1 MMKRHKTILL
11 QALCLAV
18 TLFAGC
24 ADKEEVRPDVS
35 HYVRISQPSFNLN
48 VGETTIIRALVDA
61 NDGQNYNLTWEV
73 ENTQVAQ
80 VEQRAGHEGLIKALA
95 PGKTVVKVET
105 SDHRLKYY
113 ADVNVAEGEAPI
125 RLLTIGCGRAIDA
138 NSLLLSQMATA
149 TGKKLV
155 ICNLSIPQ
163 ASFKTHLNNIKQET
177 NSYAYQRVSVDG
189 NSNTQKDQDLRKVI
203 EEENWDFIALEEA
216 TEMGGMANGYQ
227 TFLPQLAQAIKSLA
241 TNPNVK
247 VLLHQ
252 TWAYAKTARNP
263 TFASYGN
270 DQKKM
275 FDSITNAVMQGKP
288 HVDMVIPAGTAIQNG
303 RTSYLGDKVLKD
315 DIDLDPITGRY
326 IAALSW
332 YETLFSTDVSALSY
346 LNPSLSQYD
355 NKLAKT
361 AAHAAA
367 TNLQEVTELTEFKEK
382 GPNEFVLK
390 CPIYIDFGP
399 IETPAPFNNYKHNYD
414 APLANLLDS
423 AGNSTY
429 FNFAVTTHFSKPEE
443 NLVRRELTNNLGLPK
458 TACIDMFWCD
468 GKKLPKGAFK
478 LSYLNK
484 GMKYTFY
491 FYGSINDRKTCTKY
505 KVIGKNEG
513 EAELVNDF
521 NTDKMA
527 VVSGIEPKDDGTID
541 IELSMGSTNTHW
553 AGFFGINAMIITPEG
568 HRLR

>member
-1 MMKRHKTILL
+1 MKRYEAIIL

-18 TLFAGC
+18 TLLAGC
-24 ADKEEVRPDVS
+24 ADKEEIRPDIS
-35 HYVRISQPSFNLN
+35 HYVRISQPSFYLN
-48 VGETTIIRALVDA
+48 VGETTTIKALVDA
-61 NDGQNYNLTWEV
+61 NDGQTYNLIWNV
-73 ENTQVAQ
+73 ENNQVAQ
-80 VEQRAGHEGLIKALA
+80 VEQKTEREALIKGLS

-105 SDHRLKYY
+105 TDHRLKYY
-113 ADVNVAEGEAPI
+113 ADVNVSEGETPV
-125 RLLTIGCGRAIDA
+125 RLLTIGCGRATDA
-138 NSLLLSQMATA
+138 DSLLLSQMATA

-163 ASFKTHLNNIKQET
+163 ASFKTHLHNIKQET
-177 NSYAYQRVSVDG
+177 SSYAYHRVSTDG
-189 NSNTQKDQDLRKVI
+189 SSNTQKDKGLRKVI
-203 EEENWDFIALEEA
+203 EEENWDFIVLEEA
-216 TEMGGMANGYQ
+216 TEMTGIANGYQ
-227 TFLPQLAQAIKSLA
+227 TLLPQLVQKIKALA

-252 TWAYAKTARNP
+252 TWAYTKTARNP
-263 TFASYGN
+263 TFASFGN

-275 FDSITNAVMQGKP
+275 FDSITNAVMQGKV
-288 HVDMVIPAGTAIQNG
+288 HVDKVIPTGTAIQNG
-303 RTSYLGDKVLKD
+303 RTSYLGDNILKGD
-315 DIDLDPITGRY
+315 LNLDPITGRY
-326 IAALSW
+326 IAALCW
-332 YETLFSTDVSALSY
+332 YETLFSTDVTTMSY

-361 AAHAAA
+361 AAHAAVL
-367 TNLQEVTELTEFKEK
+367 NMQEVTELTEFKEK

-429 FNFAVTTHFSKPEE
+429 FNLAVTTHFSKPEE
-443 NLVRRELTNNLGLPK
+443 NLVRRELTNTLGLPK

-505 KVIGKNEG
+505 KVVGKNEG

-527 VVSGIEPKDDGTID
+527 VVLGIEPKDDGTID

>member
-1 MMKRHKTILL
+1 MKRHKTIIL
-11 QALCLAV
+11 QTLCLAIS
-18 TLFAGC
+18 LFAGC
-24 ADKEEVRPDVS
+24 TDKEEVRPDVS
-35 HYVRISQPSFNLN
+35 HYVRISQPTFNLN
-48 VGETTIIRALVDA
+48 VGETTIIKALVDA

-80 VEQRAGHEGLIKALA
+80 VEQRAGREGLIKALA

-113 ADVNVAEGEAPI
+113 ADVNVAEGEAPM

-138 NSLLLSQMATA
+138 NSQLLSQMATA

-163 ASFKTHLNNIKQET
+163 ASFKTHLHNIKQET
-177 NSYAYQRVSVDG
+177 NSYAYQRISVDG
-189 NSNTQKDQDLRKVI
+189 NTNTQKDQDLRKVI

-216 TEMGGMANGYQ
+216 TEMAGIANGYQ
-227 TFLPQLAQAIKSLA
+227 TFLPQLVQKIKTLA

-263 TFASYGN
+263 TFASYDN

-288 HVDMVIPAGTAIQNG
+288 HVDMVIPTGTAIQNG
-303 RTSYLGDKVLKD
+303 RTSYLRESVLKGD
-315 DIDLDPITGRY
+315 LDLDPITGRY

-332 YETLFSTDVSALSY
+332 YETLFATDVSTLSY

-361 AAHAAA
+361 AAHTAA
-367 TNLQEVTELTEFKEK
+367 TNIKEVTELAEFKEK

-390 CPIYIDFGP
+390 CPIYVDFGP

-414 APLANLLDS
+414 APLANLQDS

-443 NLVRRELTNNLGLPK
+443 NLVRRELTNTLGLPK

-484 GMKYTFY
+484 NMKYTFY
-491 FYGSINDRKTCTKY
+491 FYGSINDRNTCTKY

-521 NTDKMA
+521 NMDKMA

-568 HRLR
+568 YRLK

>member
-1 MMKRHKTILL
+1 MKRHKTIIL
-11 QALCLAV
+11 QALCLAIS
-18 TLFAGC
+18 LFAGC
-24 ADKEEVRPDVS
+24 TDKEEVRPDVS
-35 HYVRISQPSFNLN
+35 HYVRISQPTFNLN

-80 VEQRAGHEGLIKALA
+80 VEQRAGREGLIKALA

-105 SDHRLKYY
+105 SDHR
-113 ADVNVAEGEAPI
+113 
-125 RLLTIGCGRAIDA
+125 
-138 NSLLLSQMATA
+138 
-149 TGKKLV
+149 
-155 ICNLSIPQ
+155 
-163 ASFKTHLNNIKQET
+163 LNNIKQET

-216 TEMGGMANGYQ
+216 TEMAGIANGYQ
-227 TFLPQLAQAIKSLA
+227 TFLPQLVQKIKTLA

-263 TFASYGN
+263 TFASYDN

-288 HVDMVIPAGTAIQNG
+288 HVDMVIPTGTAIQNG
-303 RTSYLGDKVLKD
+303 RTSYLRESVLKGD
-315 DIDLDPITGRY
+315 LDLDPITGRY

-332 YETLFSTDVSALSY
+332 YETLFATDVSTLSY

-367 TNLQEVTELTEFKEK
+367 TNLQEVTELAEFKEK

-390 CPIYIDFGP
+390 CPIYVDFGP

-414 APLANLLDS
+414 APLANLQDS

-484 GMKYTFY
+484 GMKYAFY

-568 HRLR
+568 YRLR

>member
-113 ADVNVAEGEAPI
+113 ADVNVAEGEAPM

-163 ASFKTHLNNIKQET
+163 ASFKTHLNNIKQES
-177 NSYAYQRVSVDG
+177 NSYAYQRVSVEG

-216 TEMGGMANGYQ
+216 TEMAGMANGYQ

-288 HVDMVIPAGTAIQNG
+288 HVDMVIPTGTAIQNG

-361 AAHAAA
+361 SGPRCG
-367 TNLQEVTELTEFKEK
+367 NQLTR
-382 GPNEFVLK
+382 GDGAYRVQ
-390 CPIYIDFGP
+390 
-399 IETPAPFNNYKHNYD
+399 
-414 APLANLLDS
+414 
-423 AGNSTY
+423 
-429 FNFAVTTHFSKPEE
+429 
-443 NLVRRELTNNLGLPK
+443 RER
-458 TACIDMFWCD
+458 A
-468 GKKLPKGAFK
+468 
-478 LSYLNK
+478 
-484 GMKYTFY
+484 
-491 FYGSINDRKTCTKY
+491 
-505 KVIGKNEG
+505 
-513 EAELVNDF
+513 
-521 NTDKMA
+521 
-527 VVSGIEPKDDGTID
+527 
-541 IELSMGSTNTHW
+541 
-553 AGFFGINAMIITPEG
+553 
-568 HRLR
+568 

>member
-73 ENTQVAQ
+73 ENNQVAQ

-113 ADVNVAEGEAPI
+113 ADVNVAEGEAPM

-163 ASFKTHLNNIKQET
+163 ASFKTHLNNIKQES
-177 NSYAYQRVSVDG
+177 NSYAYQRVSVEG

-216 TEMGGMANGYQ
+216 TEMAGMANGYQ

-252 TWAYAKTARNP
+252 TWVYAKTARNP

-288 HVDMVIPAGTAIQNG
+288 HVDMVIPTGTAIQNG

-367 TNLQEVTELTEFKEK
+367 TNLQEVTDLTEFKEK

-414 APLANLLDS
+414 APLANLQDS

-443 NLVRRELTNNLGLPK
+443 NLVRRELTNTLGLPK

-484 GMKYTFY
+484 NMKYTFY
-491 FYGSINDRKTCTKY
+491 FYGSINDRNTCTKY

-527 VVSGIEPKDDGTID
+527 LVSGIEPKDDGTID

-568 HRLR
+568 YRLR

>member
-1 MMKRHKTILL
+1 MMKLHKTILL

-113 ADVNVAEGEAPI
+113 ADVNVAEGEAPM

-163 ASFKTHLNNIKQET
+163 ASFKTHLNNIKQES
-177 NSYAYQRVSVDG
+177 NSYAYQRVSVEG

-216 TEMGGMANGYQ
+216 TEMAGMANGYQ

-288 HVDMVIPAGTAIQNG
+288 HVDMVIPTGTAIQNG

-367 TNLQEVTELTEFKEK
+367 TNLQEVTDLTEFKEK

-390 CPIYIDFGP
+390 CPIYVDFGP

-414 APLANLLDS
+414 APLANLQDS

-443 NLVRRELTNNLGLPK
+443 NLVRRELTNTLGLPK

-484 GMKYTFY
+484 DMKYTFY
-491 FYGSINDRKTCTKY
+491 FYGSINDRNTCTKY